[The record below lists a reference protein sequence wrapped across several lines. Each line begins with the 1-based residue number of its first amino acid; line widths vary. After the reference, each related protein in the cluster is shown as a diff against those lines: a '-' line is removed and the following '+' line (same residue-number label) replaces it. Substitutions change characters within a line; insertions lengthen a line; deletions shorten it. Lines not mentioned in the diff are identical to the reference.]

1 MQADNSEDQVKP
13 SAQDQ
18 ISHCR
23 GGECQQLER
32 MEIEQ
37 GDEPVPRRNPPPQH
51 RGEQSS
57 RHHRSRH
64 SFRTARCWS
73 VEQEHRTASRSGE
86 EGRGV

>member
-32 MEIEQ
+32 MESRAVDTTVRGTVSALLDVGLLSRSIE
-37 GDEPVPRRNPPPQH
+37 RRRGVER
-51 RGEQSS
+51 RGEGC
-57 RHHRSRH
+57 
-64 SFRTARCWS
+64 RC
-73 VEQEHRTASRSGE
+73 V
-86 EGRGV
+86 